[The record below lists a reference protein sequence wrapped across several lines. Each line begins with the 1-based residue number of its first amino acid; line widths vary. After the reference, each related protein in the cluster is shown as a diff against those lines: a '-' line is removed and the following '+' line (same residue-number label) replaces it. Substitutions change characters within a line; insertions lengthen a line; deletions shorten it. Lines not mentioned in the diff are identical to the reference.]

1 MDKGDYQDYQ
11 RNLWVQRKL
20 HSLILDGYQIR
31 HSRVEV
37 QPGTYVWVLVHRNGK
52 ELHLK
57 VQHNVVSLE
66 NKHKVL
72 HIETF

>member
-20 HSLILDGYQIR
+20 HSLILDGYHVR
-31 HSRVEV
+31 HSHVEV
-37 QPGTYVWVLVHRNGK
+37 QPGTYLWVLVHRNGK

-66 NKHKVL
+66 NRHKVL